1 MAAHGVRTSALLLSL
16 SVLAGC
22 AASASVRAVGPTS
35 TARPTPSG
43 SSTSTETTGS
53 TGRPDGHGDPI
64 CPPTLLDAQAVI
76 HPSRRATAAPTTL
89 GVPLGAQ
96 AVRVCGYGWLGL
108 NPVDRLL
115 WSRDLG
121 ESQTR
126 DLLAVV
132 DAAVKPQTDLLGRV
146 NCPDDHGDAALLRFS
161 YGDVA
166 GQVDHVDQDVL
177 VHLTGCRSATSGH
190 GTTLFRPDIVQAVGT
205 LHG

>member
-1 MAAHGVRTSALLLSL
+1 MLETLGWRPTEARTSALLLSL

-43 SSTSTETTGS
+43 SATSTETTGS
-53 TGRPDGHGDPI
+53 TGRPDGHGDQI
-64 CPPTLLDAQAVI
+64 CPPTLLDAQADI

-96 AVRVCGYGWLGL
+96 AVRVRGYGWLGL

-126 DLLAVV
+126 VTSSD
-132 DAAVKPQTDLLGRV
+132 PRPGSS
-146 NCPDDHGDAALLRFS
+146 GLR
-161 YGDVA
+161 
-166 GQVDHVDQDVL
+166 
-177 VHLTGCRSATSGH
+177 
-190 GTTLFRPDIVQAVGT
+190 AVGRPGPALGPPPGGST
-205 LHG
+205 AAATRTETATVTEPSAATVQDDTSAPSAAATAAASGQGSS